1 MCKCLLVWE
10 QGTVGLLSL
19 RNKEQGDWSSF
30 WKWLLEKLG
39 NYTGFNEKFGT
50 EEGDDLIQV

>member
-1 MCKCLLVWE
+1 MWE